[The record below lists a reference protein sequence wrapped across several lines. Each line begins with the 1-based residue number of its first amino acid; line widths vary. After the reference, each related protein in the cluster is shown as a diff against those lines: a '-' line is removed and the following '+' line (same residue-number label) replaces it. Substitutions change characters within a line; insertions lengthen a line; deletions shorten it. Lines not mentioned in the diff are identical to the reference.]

1 MKKANNKSATEAQRR
16 ESKKYEKKKNTGHEP
31 VSDLRPQ
38 RSW

>member
-16 ESKKYEKKKNTGHEP
+16 GSKKYEKKKGMGHEP
-31 VSDLRPQ
+31 ASDLRPQ